1 MKISEL
7 KKILD
12 KVPDDFEIGFVL
24 AERDLGILY
33 PWSFDEIEYTDF
45 DIGYSDKEIN
55 LYFEYELDYRKQK

>member
-1 MKISEL
+1 MTVSEF
-7 KKILD
+7 KKVLN

-24 AERDLGILY
+24 AERELGILY

-45 DIGYSDKEIN
+45 DIGHLDKVIN

>member
-1 MKISEL
+1 MKVSEF
-7 KKILD
+7 KKILN

-33 PWSFDEIEYTDF
+33 PWSFDGIEYTDF
-45 DIGYSDKEIN
+45 DIGRSDKVIN